1 METTKGHT
9 MNHIPE
15 WAIEHAKNTLA
26 RIDEMKAEHGPHYTL
41 GWVMGD
47 LQLLLRL
54 AEELNESNRVRF

>member
-1 METTKGHT
+1 